1 MPIIILIAA
10 KKSTRDDFVSQANH
24 REAERRKTQGYGL
37 NHQFGSI
44 VLLLH
49 QRVKSPIIQNLGMNE
64 KMLV

>member
-10 KKSTRDDFVSQANH
+10 QKSTRDDFVSQANH
-24 REAERRKTQGYGL
+24 REPERPEPPGRGL
-37 NHQFGSI
+37 SHRFGST